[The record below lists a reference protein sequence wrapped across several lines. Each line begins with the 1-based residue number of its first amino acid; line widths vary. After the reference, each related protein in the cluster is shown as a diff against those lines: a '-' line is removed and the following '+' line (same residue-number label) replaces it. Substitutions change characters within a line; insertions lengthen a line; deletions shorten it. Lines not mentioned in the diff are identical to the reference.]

1 MKYQEAFT
9 KKYKISASELLE
21 QISTKFFGNI
31 KRIGLEKLINEKV
44 EEKGIDPN
52 KEFYKMFIEAI
63 AEGNIKLPENQ
74 KLFIEYT
81 KFEIPNKEV
90 SIPKSKGV
98 LQDFKEIVAT
108 DDMRPAMRGVYIS
121 EDGFLVATDAH
132 ILVKYQSNEFSE
144 EKGKI
149 IDLKKYIGTKG
160 KAIDFIDEKYPQ
172 YDRVIPQD
180 NEYKFKGLST
190 YAFYNFAKSTLF
202 LKKLTTSV
210 VFTIEFDVKGEKY
223 YINPNLFSD
232 LLEFALAKGFTSFD
246 FEIDESK
253 SRALVLRFEEKSI
266 GLIMPILAQESN
278 GTIGYTFDQI
288 ENEFGSSKS
297 IGKKKAPAPKSVVP
311 KAVTSKEVVEAPK
324 SVAQYK
330 KFEGDI
336 EDTEYISRREIASI
350 TLRSGEVLSGNDIID
365 GVYRAKKKFAEGGEV
380 GEINIAK
387 QYGKMLNDL
396 SKEKQFN
403 KKIELNSKVKNFE
416 KQNEISIDQNN
427 IIYIKGNRVAYIDK
441 INSKTGQ
448 QKTNWEIK
456 KFAKGG
462 EVGDRSGSLKVNK
475 ESDAKYYWTFTFSN
489 GKIEKSFQGFN
500 TSADAQRDFQYRSKY
515 FAKGGDIGF
524 IPMELEEKLAL
535 LSKWGGTNVRG
546 VIGLLN
552 AMIDSGIT
560 DEDLK
565 YTLLKKETRLRREK
579 AIEMK
584 IDEIW
589 TKIQPKYNQELK
601 GNMYYSTLKELITR
615 SGGTYQNLLQK
626 FKPFRKYQKF
636 AEGGEVD
643 RISVGD
649 NVYAYFAHNYVGYQL
664 VESPSMGE
672 PYDGKVI
679 DIINE
684 NNQKKYVVKFENG
697 ETKKLSQGIF
707 DDYVIKEK
715 FAKGGEIDGLEI
727 LDKSDKFGE
736 KYDVF
741 VNGIKQ
747 GHISKSDDG
756 NYFAMSNSVEGGKSF
771 SSKFFDSL
779 LKAKKYVYSKT
790 KNIFPLGLKT
800 MMKQMGYA
808 KGGKVGFEGL
818 AKKVAKRYVGR
829 KVSKEYQAE
838 YGKTYD
844 AKEAKEVGNKVA
856 GKVYQ
861 QQVAKKKIVRK
872 LQRKTN

>member
-9 KKYKISASELLE
+9 KKYKISASDLLE

-31 KRIGLEKLINEKV
+31 KRIGLEKLINEQV
-44 EEKGIDPN
+44 EEKGIKPN
-52 KEFYKMFIEAI
+52 EEFYKMLIEAV

-74 KLFIEYT
+74 KLFIENT
-81 KFEIPNKEV
+81 RFEIPNKEV

-98 LQDFKEIVAT
+98 LQDFKDIVAT

-132 ILVKYQSNEFSE
+132 ILVKYQSNEFSDK
-144 EKGKI
+144 KGKI

-160 KAIDFIDEKYPQ
+160 KAIDFIDEKYPN
-172 YDRVIPQD
+172 YDGVIPQN

-210 VFTIEFDVKGEKY
+210 VFTIEFVIKGEKY

-297 IGKKKAPAPKSVVP
+297 VGKKKAPAPKSVVP
-311 KAVTSKEVVEAPK
+311 KSVAEAPK
-324 SVAQYK
+324 SIAQYK

-365 GVYRAKKKFAEGGEV
+365 GVYRAKKKFSEGGEV

-427 IIYIKGNRVAYIDK
+427 IIYIKGNRVAHIDK

-462 EVGDRSGSLKVNK
+462 EVVQLPPKGELTN
-475 ESDAKYYWTFTFSN
+475 
-489 GKIEKSFQGFN
+489 
-500 TSADAQRDFQYRSKY
+500 RD
-515 FAKGGDIGF
+515 
-524 IPMELEEKLAL
+524 
-535 LSKWGGTNVRG
+535 
-546 VIGLLN
+546 
-552 AMIDSGIT
+552 
-560 DEDLK
+560 
-565 YTLLKKETRLRREK
+565 
-579 AIEMK
+579 
-584 IDEIW
+584 
-589 TKIQPKYNQELK
+589 
-601 GNMYYSTLKELITR
+601 
-615 SGGTYQNLLQK
+615 NLLL
-626 FKPFRKYQKF
+626 KYQKVGSNYEF
-636 AEGGEVD
+636 YVYEPISKEVSGYNQIKFVCKNLD
-643 RISVGD
+643 C
-649 NVYAYFAHNYVGYQL
+649 ALKMNYK
-664 VESPSMGE
+664 EF
-672 PYDGKVI
+672 
-679 DIINE
+679 INYLYSE
-684 NNQKKYVVKFENG
+684 LY
-697 ETKKLSQGIF
+697 L
-707 DDYVIKEK
+707 DDKK
-715 FAKGGEIDGLEI
+715 FAKGGKI
-727 LDKSDKFGE
+727 
-736 KYDVF
+736 
-741 VNGIKQ
+741 
-747 GHISKSDDG
+747 
-756 NYFAMSNSVEGGKSF
+756 
-771 SSKFFDSL
+771 
-779 LKAKKYVYSKT
+779 
-790 KNIFPLGLKT
+790 
-800 MMKQMGYA
+800 
-808 KGGKVGFEGL
+808 GFEGL

>member
-9 KKYKISASELLE
+9 QKYKISASDLLE

-31 KRIGLEKLINEKV
+31 KRIGLEKLIEEQVK
-44 EEKGIDPN
+44 EKGIDPN
-52 KEFYKMFIEAI
+52 KEFYKMLIEAI

-74 KLFIEYT
+74 KLFIEDT

-98 LQDFKEIVAT
+98 LQDFKEIVST
-108 DDMRPAMRGVYIS
+108 DDLRPVMMGVYVS

-132 ILVKYQSNEFSE
+132 ILVKYQSNEFSK

-160 KAIDFIDEKYPQ
+160 KAIDFIDEKYPN
-172 YDRVIPQD
+172 YDGVIPQN

-210 VFTIEFDVKGEKY
+210 VFTIEFVIKGEKY

-288 ENEFGSSKS
+288 ENNFGSSKS
-297 IGKKKAPAPKSVVP
+297 IGKKKASVSKSVVP
-311 KAVTSKEVVEAPK
+311 KAVATKLIVETPK

-330 KFEGDI
+330 KFEGEI
-336 EDTEYISRREIASI
+336 QDTEYISRREIASI

-427 IIYIKGNRVAYIDK
+427 IIYIKGNRVAHIDK

-462 EVGDRSGSLKVNK
+462 EVVQLPPKGELTN
-475 ESDAKYYWTFTFSN
+475 
-489 GKIEKSFQGFN
+489 
-500 TSADAQRDFQYRSKY
+500 RD
-515 FAKGGDIGF
+515 
-524 IPMELEEKLAL
+524 
-535 LSKWGGTNVRG
+535 
-546 VIGLLN
+546 
-552 AMIDSGIT
+552 
-560 DEDLK
+560 
-565 YTLLKKETRLRREK
+565 
-579 AIEMK
+579 
-584 IDEIW
+584 
-589 TKIQPKYNQELK
+589 
-601 GNMYYSTLKELITR
+601 
-615 SGGTYQNLLQK
+615 NLLL
-626 FKPFRKYQKF
+626 KYQKVGSNYEF
-636 AEGGEVD
+636 YVYEPISKEV
-643 RISVGD
+643 S
-649 NVYAYFAHNYVGYQL
+649 GY
-664 VESPSMGE
+664 
-672 PYDGKVI
+672 
-679 DIINE
+679 
-684 NNQKKYVVKFENG
+684 NQTKYVCKNSDCALKMNYKEFINYLYSE
-697 ETKKLSQGIF
+697 LYL
-707 DDYVIKEK
+707 DDKK
-715 FAKGGEIDGLEI
+715 FAKGGKI
-727 LDKSDKFGE
+727 
-736 KYDVF
+736 
-741 VNGIKQ
+741 
-747 GHISKSDDG
+747 
-756 NYFAMSNSVEGGKSF
+756 
-771 SSKFFDSL
+771 
-779 LKAKKYVYSKT
+779 
-790 KNIFPLGLKT
+790 
-800 MMKQMGYA
+800 
-808 KGGKVGFEGL
+808 GFEGL

>member
-31 KRIGLEKLINEKV
+31 KRIGLDKLIDEQVK
-44 EEKGIDPN
+44 EKGIEPN
-52 KEFYKMFIEAI
+52 KEFYKMLIEAI

-74 KLFIEYT
+74 KLFIENIR
-81 KFEIPNKEV
+81 FEIPNKEV
-90 SIPKSKGV
+90 SIPKSKGI
-98 LQDFKEIVAT
+98 LEDFKDIVGT
-108 DDMRPAMRGVYIS
+108 DDLRQLMTGVYVS
-121 EDGFLVATDAH
+121 EDGFLVGTDAH
-132 ILVKYQSNEFSE
+132 KLVKYKSDEFSE
-144 EKGKI
+144 YKDKI
-149 IDLKKYIGTKG
+149 VDLKKYIGTKG
-160 KAIDFIDEKYPQ
+160 KAIDFIDGKYPN
-172 YDRVIPQD
+172 YDGVIPQN
-180 NEYKFKGLST
+180 NEFKFKGLST

-210 VFTIEFDVKGEKY
+210 VFTIEFIIKGEKY
-223 YINPNLFSD
+223 YINPNLFFE
-232 LLEFALAKGFTSFD
+232 LLEFALAKGFNSFD

-266 GLIMPILAQESN
+266 GLIMPILAVESN

-297 IGKKKAPAPKSVVP
+297 IGKKKAPVSKSVVP
-311 KAVTSKEVVEAPK
+311 KAVAPKSIREAPK

-350 TLRSGEVLSGNDIID
+350 TLRSGEILSGNDIID

-441 INSKTGQ
+441 INAKTGQ

-456 KFAKGG
+456 KFAQG
-462 EVGDRSGSLKVNK
+462 
-475 ESDAKYYWTFTFSN
+475 
-489 GKIEKSFQGFN
+489 GKI
-500 TSADAQRDFQYRSKY
+500 
-515 FAKGGDIGF
+515 
-524 IPMELEEKLAL
+524 
-535 LSKWGGTNVRG
+535 
-546 VIGLLN
+546 
-552 AMIDSGIT
+552 
-560 DEDLK
+560 
-565 YTLLKKETRLRREK
+565 
-579 AIEMK
+579 
-584 IDEIW
+584 
-589 TKIQPKYNQELK
+589 
-601 GNMYYSTLKELITR
+601 
-615 SGGTYQNLLQK
+615 
-626 FKPFRKYQKF
+626 
-636 AEGGEVD
+636 
-643 RISVGD
+643 
-649 NVYAYFAHNYVGYQL
+649 
-664 VESPSMGE
+664 
-672 PYDGKVI
+672 
-679 DIINE
+679 
-684 NNQKKYVVKFENG
+684 
-697 ETKKLSQGIF
+697 
-707 DDYVIKEK
+707 
-715 FAKGGEIDGLEI
+715 
-727 LDKSDKFGE
+727 
-736 KYDVF
+736 
-741 VNGIKQ
+741 
-747 GHISKSDDG
+747 
-756 NYFAMSNSVEGGKSF
+756 
-771 SSKFFDSL
+771 
-779 LKAKKYVYSKT
+779 
-790 KNIFPLGLKT
+790 
-800 MMKQMGYA
+800 
-808 KGGKVGFEGL
+808 GFEGL

>member
-9 KKYKISASELLE
+9 KKYEISASDLLE

-31 KRIGLEKLINEKV
+31 KSIGLEKLINEQV
-44 EEKGIDPN
+44 EEKGIKPN
-52 KEFYKMFIEAI
+52 EEFYKMLIEAI

-74 KLFIEYT
+74 KLFIENT
-81 KFEIPNKEV
+81 RFEIPNKEV

-98 LQDFKEIVAT
+98 LQDFKDIVGT
-108 DDMRPAMRGVYIS
+108 DDLRQLMTGVYVS
-121 EDGFLVATDAH
+121 EDGFLVGTDAH
-132 ILVKYQSNEFSE
+132 KLVKYKSDEFSE

-160 KAIDFIDEKYPQ
+160 KAIDFIDGKYPN
-172 YDRVIPQD
+172 YDGVIPQN
-180 NEYKFKGLST
+180 NEFKFKGLST

-202 LKKLTTSV
+202 LKKITTSV
-210 VFTIEFDVKGEKY
+210 VFTIEFIIKGEKY
-223 YINPNLFSD
+223 YINPNLFSE
-232 LLEFALAKGFTSFD
+232 LLEFALAKGFNSFD
-246 FEIDESK
+246 FEISESK
-253 SRALVLRFEEKSI
+253 SKALVLRFEEKSI

-330 KFEGDI
+330 KFKGDI

-365 GVYRAKKKFAEGGEV
+365 GVYRAKKKFA
-380 GEINIAK
+380 K
-387 QYGKMLNDL
+387 
-396 SKEKQFN
+396 
-403 KKIELNSKVKNFE
+403 
-416 KQNEISIDQNN
+416 
-427 IIYIKGNRVAYIDK
+427 
-441 INSKTGQ
+441 
-448 QKTNWEIK
+448 
-456 KFAKGG
+456 
-462 EVGDRSGSLKVNK
+462 
-475 ESDAKYYWTFTFSN
+475 
-489 GKIEKSFQGFN
+489 
-500 TSADAQRDFQYRSKY
+500 
-515 FAKGGDIGF
+515 
-524 IPMELEEKLAL
+524 
-535 LSKWGGTNVRG
+535 
-546 VIGLLN
+546 
-552 AMIDSGIT
+552 
-560 DEDLK
+560 
-565 YTLLKKETRLRREK
+565 
-579 AIEMK
+579 
-584 IDEIW
+584 
-589 TKIQPKYNQELK
+589 
-601 GNMYYSTLKELITR
+601 
-615 SGGTYQNLLQK
+615 
-626 FKPFRKYQKF
+626 
-636 AEGGEVD
+636 GGEVD

-697 ETKKLSQGIF
+697 ENKKLYQGIF

-715 FAKGGEIDGLEI
+715 FAKGGKI
-727 LDKSDKFGE
+727 
-736 KYDVF
+736 
-741 VNGIKQ
+741 
-747 GHISKSDDG
+747 
-756 NYFAMSNSVEGGKSF
+756 
-771 SSKFFDSL
+771 
-779 LKAKKYVYSKT
+779 
-790 KNIFPLGLKT
+790 
-800 MMKQMGYA
+800 
-808 KGGKVGFEGL
+808 GFEGL
-818 AKKVAKRYVGR
+818 ANKVAKRYVR
-829 KVSKEYQAE
+829 KKVSKEYQAE